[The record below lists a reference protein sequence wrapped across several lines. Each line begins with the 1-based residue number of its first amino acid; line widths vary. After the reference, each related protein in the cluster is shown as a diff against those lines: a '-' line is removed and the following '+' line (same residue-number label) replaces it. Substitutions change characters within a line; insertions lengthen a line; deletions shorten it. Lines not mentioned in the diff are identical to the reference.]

1 MMHTDIHQ
9 AVTDQVI
16 EMMAATGTDWVKP
29 FSGGT
34 PMNATTGNEYRGIN
48 VLLLAM
54 AGPKHWASFRQWQT
68 NGAQVR
74 KGQKGTRIVF
84 FKMME
89 RENSQGKTDNFPVIR
104 FSTVFS
110 ADQVDGWDAPVAPDR
125 PVIEAIAAADAWVEA
140 TGAGVTFNDAGRC
153 FYERGRDVI
162 SMTHPSR
169 FAATPT
175 STPSESYYATLLH
188 ELTHWTGSEQRLAR
202 TTGKRFGDDAYAME
216 ELVAELG
223 SAMQCS
229 MLGVTNEPREDH
241 AHYLNAWLVALKGDK
256 RLIFTAAAA
265 AQKACDFIKDLQKSA
280 AQAA

>member
-1 MMHTDIHQ
+1 MKTDIYQ

-16 EMMAATGTDWVKP
+16 EMMEAAGTDWVKP
-29 FSGGT
+29 FAGGT
-34 PMNATTGNEYRGIN
+34 PTNATTGNEYRGIN

-54 AGPKHWASFRQWQT
+54 AGPQHWASFKQWQT
-68 NGAQVR
+68 KGAQVR
-74 KGQKGTRIVF
+74 AGEKGTRIVF

-89 RENSQGKTDNFPVIR
+89 RENAGKTDTFPMIR

-110 ADQVDGWDAPVAPDR
+110 SDQVDGWDAPATPDR
-125 PVIEAIAAADAWVEA
+125 PIVEAIAAADAWVEA
-140 TGAGVTFNDAGRC
+140 TGAEVKFNDAGRC
-153 FYERGRDVI
+153 FYERGQDAI
-162 SMTHPSR
+162 SMTHPSQ
-169 FAATPT
+169 FTGTPT

-202 TTGKRFGDDAYAME
+202 TKGKRFGDDDYAME

-241 AHYLNAWLVALKGDK
+241 AHYLNAWLAALKGDK
-256 RLIFTAAAA
+256 RMIFTAAAA
-265 AQKACDFIKDLQKSA
+265 AQKACDFIKNLQKSA
-280 AQAA
+280 AKAA

>member
-1 MMHTDIHQ
+1 MKTDIYQ

-16 EMMAATGTDWVKP
+16 EMMEAAGTDWVKP
-29 FSGGT
+29 FAGGT

-54 AGPKHWASFRQWQT
+54 AGPQHWASFKQWQT
-68 NGAQVR
+68 KGAQVR
-74 KGQKGTRIVF
+74 KGEKGTRIVF

-89 RENSQGKTDNFPVIR
+89 RENAGKTDTFPMIR

-110 ADQVDGWDAPVAPDR
+110 SDQVDGWDAPATPAR
-125 PVIEAIAAADAWVEA
+125 PVVEAIAAADAWVEA
-140 TGAGVTFNDAGRC
+140 TGADVTFNDAGRC
-153 FYERGRDVI
+153 FYERGQDVI
-162 SMTHPSR
+162 SMTRRSQ
-169 FAATPT
+169 FTGTPT

-202 TTGKRFGDDAYAME
+202 TKGKRFGDDAYAME

-241 AHYLNAWLVALKGDK
+241 AHYLNAWLAALKGDK
-256 RLIFTAAAA
+256 RMIFTAAAA
-265 AQKACDFIKDLQKSA
+265 AQKACDFIRNLQKSA